1 MIHQLAY
8 LTPDRAVAW
17 KCLSLEASGRRSE
30 KGFAPVAYAS
40 LSKSFFPHPERHDSP
55 CILWVVSQPVYRR
68 RGAAPILFPPT
79 LTAKLVA
86 DRIVTGD
93 VVRTWAADELD
104 RDLEVPS
111 PKEDFER
118 WREARSVYGPARRA
132 AFRITR
138 GFALL
143 KWANW
148 KKHDRRRRRQEE
160 AWQAV
165 RTAIADRDK
174 SSFLAHVDART
185 CLTRA
190 LRLPADKKV
199 GSRLQSPRQVHDE
212 RCIATLEDLAE
223 RGRNHT
229 IFMNYR
235 WNDDSVV
242 VAQLAKALLAK
253 RCGVWLDGLA
263 IPHFAQNPVWRNKRK
278 KRRKNPPQVD
288 LEQLLK
294 RGIES
299 SALFLCLA
307 THDYYD
313 PPEGESDRMPN
324 WAMKEYRYASKC
336 GSTSRTPSIR
346 VVDLCC
352 APAKLRRENRGRVW
366 KYEGNITDL
375 AQKVAAVARRS
386 G

>member
-1 MIHQLAY
+1 MHQLAY

-17 KCLSLEASGRRSE
+17 KCLSLEASGESSAD
-30 KGFAPVAYAS
+30 GFAPVAYAS

-55 CILWVVSQPVYRR
+55 GVLWVVSQPVYRR

-93 VVRTWAADELD
+93 VIRTWAADELD

-111 PKEDFER
+111 PKEDFES
-118 WREARSVYGPARRA
+118 WREASSVHDPAQRA

-138 GFALL
+138 NFART
-143 KWANW
+143 KW
-148 KKHDRRRRRQEE
+148 KKPGKKRLSQEE

-174 SSFLAHVDART
+174 SSFLAHVDAHA

-212 RCIATLEDLAE
+212 RSIATLEDLAE
-223 RGRNHT
+223 RGSKHT

-242 VAQLAKALLAK
+242 VARLAKALLAK

-263 IPHFAQNPVWRNKRK
+263 IPHFAQNPVWRTKRK
-278 KRRKNPPQVD
+278 KRRKNPSRVD

-313 PPEGESDRMPN
+313 PPEGEREGVPN
-324 WAMKEYRYASKC
+324 WAMQEYEYAVKR
-336 GSTSRTPSIR
+336 GSGSRTPIIR

-352 APAKLRRENRGRVW
+352 APAKLQRENRGRVW

-375 AQKVAAVARRS
+375 AQKTAAVARRS